1 MNILAKF
8 ETVTIKAAIRLAEAD
23 RRFCEAH
30 ENAYKNAPGLLSGN
44 GIHMGGYLQQT
55 NRYPVGGRF
64 SFPLFIHQR
73 RPGHFR

>member
-30 ENAYKNAPGLLSGN
+30 ENAYKNALACFQEMEYIWEDICSR
-44 GIHMGGYLQQT
+44 QT
-55 NRYPVGGRF
+55 DI
-64 SFPLFIHQR
+64 L
-73 RPGHFR
+73 